1 MAQKVEKLD
10 QSTLD
15 NIISHQTKM
24 NEIMLSL
31 GQVHLRNRELM
42 EEINN
47 LNKIKLD
54 LEAKADTVSAEFNVS
69 LKELEVKYPKGEI
82 DINEGVV
89 IFESAE

>member
-10 QSTLD
+10 QSILD

-31 GQVHLRNRELM
+31 GQIHLRNRELM
-42 EEINN
+42 SEIDN
-47 LNKIKLD
+47 LNKIKSD
-54 LEAKADTVSAEFNVS
+54 LETQSDAISVEFNKS

-89 IFESAE
+89 IYESAE

>member
-1 MAQKVEKLD
+1 MAQKVEKID
-10 QSTLD
+10 QSILD

-31 GQVHLRNRELM
+31 GQIHLRNRELM
-42 EEINN
+42 SEIDN
-47 LNKIKLD
+47 LNKIKSD
-54 LEAKADTVSAEFNVS
+54 LETQSDTISVEFNKS

-89 IFESAE
+89 IYESAE

>member
-31 GQVHLRNRELM
+31 GQIHLRSREVM
-42 EEINN
+42 AEINN
-47 LNKIKLD
+47 LNKIKSD
-54 LEAKADTVSAEFNVS
+54 LEEQADTISTEFSKS

-89 IFESAE
+89 IYESAE

>member
-31 GQVHLRNRELM
+31 GQIHLRNRELM
-42 EEINN
+42 TEVNN

-54 LEAKADTVSAEFNVS
+54 LEVKADSISTEFTDS
-69 LKELEVKYPKGEI
+69 LKDLEIKYPKGEI

-89 IFESAE
+89 IFETTE

>member
-1 MAQKVEKLD
+1 MAQKIEKLD
-10 QSTLD
+10 QSILD

-31 GQVHLRNRELM
+31 GQIHLRNRELM
-42 EEINN
+42 SEIDN

-54 LEAKADTVSAEFNVS
+54 LELKADTISTEFNNS

-82 DINEGVV
+82 DINQGVV
-89 IFESAE
+89 IYESAE

>member
-31 GQVHLRNRELM
+31 GQIHLRNRELM
-42 EEINN
+42 TEVNN

-54 LEAKADTVSAEFNVS
+54 LEAKADSISTEFTDS
-69 LKELEVKYPKGEI
+69 LKDLEIKYPKGEI

-89 IFESAE
+89 IFETTE